1 MLISQIL
8 VRTGHSWML
17 ILCEYFWWKKSWNH
31 ESWKNNITDSNE
43 NILQILTPAHGF
55 ISTKWTAS
63 LELTFWRLQRLF
75 NTLLGLEY
83 KNTDMLN
90 LMTLTFEYFHVTT
103 LLKNLLMN
111 QLLYSRTFVTSIT
124 ESIKRVCSWSAHYF
138 TKQSGSWY
146 PPGEDSIHFDELK
159 PYLPKKVT
167 PIRRKYGE
175 GIGQLATVRQ
185 WHTAQ
190 YVRKLRRQKWKHC
203 YITYIWRM

>member
-1 MLISQIL
+1 
-8 VRTGHSWML
+8 
-17 ILCEYFWWKKSWNH
+17 
-31 ESWKNNITDSNE
+31 
-43 NILQILTPAHGF
+43 
-55 ISTKWTAS
+55 
-63 LELTFWRLQRLF
+63 
-75 NTLLGLEY
+75 
-83 KNTDMLN
+83 
-90 LMTLTFEYFHVTT
+90 MTLTFEYFHVTT

-124 ESIKRVCSWSAHYF
+124 ESIKRVCSWSVDCF

-185 WHTAQ
+185 
-190 YVRKLRRQKWKHC
+190 
-203 YITYIWRM
+203 